1 MVRPILQSTVR
12 LITGSGVRRSSEF
25 VPYLLFGLVLGA
37 LVDRVDRKRAL
48 TALIAVLFAFSPVA
62 QGGRYLAMASGDKP
76 AGEASCAQ
84 A

>member
-12 LITGSGVRRSSEF
+12 LITGSGFRRSSEF

-48 TALIAVLFAFSPVA
+48 TALIAVLFAFL
-62 QGGRYLAMASGDKP
+62 R
-76 AGEASCAQ
+76 
-84 A
+84 